1 MTLPVRTPGLA
12 HVRISGTTF
21 RRRLRQSEL
30 RARRPVVGPILK
42 QRQRISRLA
51 CAGACVVGGFTPG
64 NKSFLVMNPDFHFDI
79 AMDVIVST
87 AGVVHLFTDQCVYE
101 LDRFGD
107 GSVMVRAGICHDGR
121 T

>member
-1 MTLPVRTPGLA
+1 MLVHA
-12 HVRISGTTF
+12 
-21 RRRLRQSEL
+21 
-30 RARRPVVGPILK
+30 
-42 QRQRISRLA
+42 
-51 CAGACVVGGFTPG
+51 VVGGFTPG
-64 NKSFLVMNPDFHFDI
+64 NKSFLVMNADFHFDI